1 MGAPTPF
8 FLAGPN
14 LLLSLLGLLSRVD
27 KDPPRDWRDA
37 AIDVV
42 IPCHNEEATL
52 VFCLE
57 SLFAQT
63 LQPTRIV
70 VLDDG
75 SHDRTRQV
83 AEAYAAARGRAIEV
97 QRVESSR
104 GKTPGVKRSARGLD
118 GDVLFVLDGDTVLR
132 EPEYIERAVAALW
145 NADDVAS
152 ACGGVLPLRRIDRDA
167 RVARPEARAFYAA
180 HAGLPHV
187 KQRGRGAFFLHEYV
201 NLYRDFLYSFLRSL
215 TYRSQM
221 ALFGTIVN
229 PVGCAVAYR
238 RACLRDVFDA
248 YEDRLG
254 DNLTTSEDI
263 FLGFAFLNRGYRNV
277 LVDGIFALSEEPFL
291 QRLLRQTFLW
301 SSSFFQSCYYFPEL
315 VVSPFK
321 ALRRRRLRRQGGAA
335 GHGPAGA
342 AHTAQYGR
350 PIGWSILFGLIEKI
364 SLPVVV
370 LIFVLMR
377 DWRLLALTLTIEMA
391 GVILIVTCLGEMH
404 RGPGRIWK
412 AAAATPLRYVV
423 MLFDLVVVLR
433 FATDVWVVR
442 DFNWRK

>member
-14 LLLSLLGLLSRVD
+14 LVLSLIGLLSRVD
-27 KDPPRDWRDA
+27 KDPPRDWSA
-37 AIDVV
+37 ATIDVV

-57 SLFAQT
+57 ALFAQT
-63 LQPTRIV
+63 LQPARIV

-75 SHDRTRQV
+75 SQDRTRQV
-83 AEAYAAARGRAIEV
+83 AEAYAASCGRAIEV
-97 QRVESSR
+97 QSVECSR
-104 GKTPGVKRSARGLD
+104 GKTPGVKRSARRLD

-132 EPEYIERAVAALW
+132 EPEYIERAVRALW
-145 NADDVAS
+145 DGDRIAS
-152 ACGGVLPLRRIDRDA
+152 ACGGVLPLRRTDRDA
-167 RVARPEARAFYAA
+167 RVARPDVSAFYAA
-180 HAGLPHV
+180 HPGLPHV

-229 PVGCAVAYR
+229 PIGCAVAYR

-263 FLGFAFLNRGYRNV
+263 FLGFAFLDRGYRNV
-277 LVDGIFALSEEPFL
+277 LVDGIFVLSEEPFL
-291 QRLLRQTFLW
+291 QRLPRQTFLW
-301 SSSFFQSCYYFPEL
+301 SSSFLQSCYYFPDL
-315 VVSPFK
+315 VFSPFK
-321 ALRRRRLRRQGGAA
+321 ALRRRRLRREGGEA
-335 GHGPAGA
+335 GHGPDGA
-342 AHTAQYGR
+342 AHTARYGR

-370 LIFVLMR
+370 LMLALMR
-377 DWRLLALTLTIEMA
+377 EWTLLALTLTIEIA
-391 GVILIVTCLGEMH
+391 GVMLIVTLVGEM
-404 RGPGRIWK
+404 RRRPGQIWK
-412 AAAATPLRYVV
+412 AVVATPLRYVV
-423 MLFDLVVVLR
+423 MLFDLAVVLR

-442 DFNWRK
+442 DFRWRK